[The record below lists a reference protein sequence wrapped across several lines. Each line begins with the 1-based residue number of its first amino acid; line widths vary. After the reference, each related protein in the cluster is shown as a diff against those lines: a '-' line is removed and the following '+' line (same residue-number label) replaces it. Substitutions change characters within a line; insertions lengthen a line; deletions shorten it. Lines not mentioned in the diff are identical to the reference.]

1 MRRVLALGVT
11 TSSNDE
17 SRGQT
22 GAKRCADCGA
32 SISGKRD
39 QCLECR
45 FMPSPWAAAVAVMG
59 MLTLGVL
66 LGSATSQVA
75 QSAGLTSIVLEVPS
89 PAPAEEPAE
98 APAAE
103 AGAAPEPAPLLP
115 ATTSSLPVPALPA
128 EEPLPAAAPEPT
140 PPPELFEEEET
151 LPPVK
156 HVFIVML
163 GENGFEETF
172 GPSSPAPYLSKEL
185 TAQGE
190 LLSNYYAVTH
200 GDLANQIAL
209 LSGQGP
215 TLETGAN
222 CPNYT
227 DIVPGTVSAEGQVEG
242 NGCVYPA
249 GTKTLAD
256 QLVEKKLKWKAYVE
270 DIGNG
275 AAAGQPATCRH
286 PAIGTPDP
294 SQVPVPGDAY
304 ETWRNPFVYFH
315 SILDGTE
322 CAERDIGL
330 DRLATDLQTAKKT
343 PALSYIVPNACH
355 DGGEVPCEPGRTGGP
370 LEAEE
375 TLKAIVPEILE
386 SDAYREGGLIAITS
400 SQAPQAGEKADA
412 SACCAYPGY
421 PNLPPA
427 EAVEGATPGTKASG
441 GGGRV
446 GMLLISPYVKAG
458 SVNETNYN
466 HFTMLLTI
474 EELFELE
481 KLGYAQEAALLPFD
495 STVFNYSEEEE
506 STAALSRAGS
516 AARSAARA
524 RRRRP

>member
-17 SRGQT
+17 SRGET
-22 GAKRCADCGA
+22 GAKRCADCGT

-115 ATTSSLPVPALPA
+115 ATASSLPSAPAA

-140 PPPELFEEEET
+140 PPPELFEEEEET

-215 TLETGAN
+215 TLETAAD

-227 DIVPGTVSAEGQVEG
+227 DIVPGTISAEGQVEG

-256 QLVEKKLKWKAYVE
+256 QLAEKKLSWKSYTEGRVSSCTHE
-270 DIGNG
+270 EGS
-275 AAAGQPATCRH
+275 R
-286 PAIGTPDP
+286 DP
-294 SQVPVPGDAY
+294 V
-304 ETWRNPFVYFH
+304 VYFH
-315 SILDGTE
+315 SLTDGPE
-322 CAERDIGL
+322 C
-330 DRLATDLQTAKKT
+330 LANDVSLEQLAPDLEAAKTT

-355 DGGEVPCEPGRTGGP
+355 DGGEVPCEPGLTGGP

-386 SDAYREGGLIAITS
+386 SDAYKEGGLIAITS
-400 SQAPQAGEKADA
+400 SQAPQAGEKADPG
-412 SACCAYPGY
+412 ACCAYPAY
-421 PNLPPA
+421 SNLPPA

-495 STVFNYSEEEE
+495 STVFNYGEEEE